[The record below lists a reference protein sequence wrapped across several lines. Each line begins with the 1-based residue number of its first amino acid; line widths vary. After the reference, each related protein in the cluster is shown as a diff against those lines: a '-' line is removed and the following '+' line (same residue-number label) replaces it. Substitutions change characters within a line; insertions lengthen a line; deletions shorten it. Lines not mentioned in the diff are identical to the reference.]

1 MRTLPALLCALASA
15 SMACSSSSPSP
26 PDAGPVGL
34 NTVVDAS
41 ADAPQAADD
50 GSDPCGH
57 PAMTTYACASEAP
70 TEGQCQGGPLDA
82 PDASVTA
89 SYPLGCVA
97 TVPRC
102 SAFYPTMAVTCTCN
116 PLGMTSM
123 WDCMN

>member
-1 MRTLPALLCALASA
+1 MRTISAILCALASA
-15 SMACSSSSPSP
+15 SMACSSSSASP
-26 PDAGPVGL
+26 PDAGEVGL
-34 NTVVDAS
+34 NPVDAS
-41 ADAPQAADD
+41 ADAPHDAADD
-50 GSDPCGH
+50 GSDQCGH
-57 PAMTTYACASEAP
+57 PAMTTYGCTAEPP

-102 SAFYPTMAVTCTCN
+102 SSFYPMMAVTCTCN

-123 WDCMN
+123 WDCTY